1 MRSISLRPRGFDEL
15 GLRRALS
22 DRLLPFLVA
31 AMALLAALA
40 LAGWV
45 GAASLASSWQT
56 GSQSTL
62 TVQVPDPGDPSRTSL
77 ETRASRVLTI
87 LSGTPGVLSARQL
100 SDQELSSLL
109 RPWLGGEGEKLGLRL
124 PAIIAVHLGDH
135 DVNLGAIA
143 RHLSDETP
151 GVLVEEHADWIRR
164 LTILAR
170 SLQACAALALL
181 LVTSVFAA
189 VVMVATR
196 SGLSVRR
203 EAIEIV
209 HGLGA
214 SDSYI
219 ATRFARRA
227 MTLAAIGGVTGA
239 VLALPVLLVL
249 VNLTVPFSSSGPAA
263 AEFTDPL
270 AVLPS
275 QLWFGLIS
283 LPAGAAVLGFVT
295 AQATVRTWLRRF
307 P

>member
-1 MRSISLRPRGFDEL
+1 MRSISLRPRRFDEL

-45 GAASLASSWQT
+45 GAASLASSWQN

-62 TVQVPDPGDPSRTSL
+62 TVQVPDPDEPSRTSPDD
-77 ETRASRVLTI
+77 RADRVLTL
-87 LSGTPGVLSARQL
+87 LSGTPGVLSARKL

-109 RPWLGGEGEKLGLRL
+109 RPWLGGEGAQLGLRL
-124 PAIIAVHLGDH
+124 PAIIGVHLADRET
-135 DVNLGAIA
+135 DLSALGRRLREEA
-143 RHLSDETP
+143 P
-151 GVLVEEHADWIRR
+151 GVLIEEHANWIRR

-181 LVTSVFAA
+181 LVISVFAA
-189 VVMVATR
+189 VVTVATR

-203 EAIEIV
+203 DAIEIV

-214 SDSYI
+214 SDGYI
-219 ATRFARRA
+219 AARFARRA
-227 MTLAAIGGVTGA
+227 MALATIGGITGA

-249 VNLTVPFSSSGPAA
+249 VHLIAPFSSSATELAGSANLLAA
-263 AEFTDPL
+263 F
-270 AVLPS
+270 PS
-275 QLWFGLIS
+275 QLWLGLIT
-283 LPAGAAVLGFVT
+283 LPAGAAVLGFLT
-295 AQATVRTWLRRF
+295 AQATVRRWLRRF